1 MDQLFFKC
9 QRHEANPNQDRCDA
23 RVGTTSFCW
32 IGCLIQSSTGGQIPH
47 FPESCFGFKESK
59 HGCHSPMGFGE
70 RDWIHWEGPIRYKY
84 IYIQYRNVIYAI
96 YIYICIIK
104 YIQLQCTRTSFN
116 ILPAAPP
123 FNKARYPKCILTSKL
138 VLYIDLAGITY
149 GMVAGNSSQSLVAC
163 DLGWIPDV
171 IGKSSQK
178 CWNLFGG
185 AIFRG
190 LFEQEVESLYNTSGG
205 VYCW

>member
-1 MDQLFFKC
+1 MDVIHQWVLGK
-9 QRHEANPNQDRCDA
+9 
-23 RVGTTSFCW
+23 G
-32 IGCLIQSSTGGQIPH
+32 IGSIGKDPYATNI
-47 FPESCFGFKESK
+47 
-59 HGCHSPMGFGE
+59 
-70 RDWIHWEGPIRYKY
+70 Y

-163 DLGWIPDV
+163 DLG
-171 IGKSSQK
+171 
-178 CWNLFGG
+178 
-185 AIFRG
+185 
-190 LFEQEVESLYNTSGG
+190 
-205 VYCW
+205 